1 MIDEGEMRP
10 RIGLNCD
17 IEIRNDSRT
26 RVQVWDTY
34 HQLITLH
41 GGVPLIMPPE
51 VDPAEV
57 APILDGVL
65 LIGGDDY
72 RCALPDEHDPP
83 ERFVAVHPLREEAD
97 LRWGRFL
104 LTSELPVFAIC
115 GGFQAMVYAAGGKIL
130 GDIES
135 EMESEMESTVI
146 HRRVSEE
153 GELPI
158 HQVRWNGDLEDGPVA
173 GNYPVNSSH
182 HQAVSSLP
190 SGWSA
195 LATAEDGVI
204 EGACDQSGRLV
215 GVQWHPELMVDES
228 LSRQLVERFF
238 RSCNLIR
245 AGRG

>member
-1 MIDEGEMRP
+1 MRP

-41 GGVPLIMPPE
+41 GGVPLIVPPG
-51 VDPAEV
+51 VDPADV
-57 APILDGVL
+57 APILDGFL

-72 RCALPDEHDPP
+72 RCALPDVKDPP
-83 ERFVAVHPLREEAD
+83 ERFLAVHPLREEAD
-97 LRWGRFL
+97 LRWSRFL

-115 GGFQAMVYAAGGKIL
+115 GGFQALVYAAGGKVF

-135 EMESEMESTVI
+135 EMESSVP
-146 HRRVSEE
+146 HRRLSAE
-153 GELPI
+153 GELPS
-158 HQVRWNGDLEDGPVA
+158 HQVLWNGELEEGPVA
-173 GNYPVNSSH
+173 GSYQVNSSH
-182 HQAVSSLP
+182 HQAVSNLP

-195 LATAEDGVI
+195 LATSEDGVI
-204 EGACDQSGRLV
+204 ESACDRSGRLV
-215 GVQWHPELMVDES
+215 GVQWHPELLTDES
-228 LSRQLVERFF
+228 LSRALVERFF
-238 RSCNLIR
+238 RSSTLNR